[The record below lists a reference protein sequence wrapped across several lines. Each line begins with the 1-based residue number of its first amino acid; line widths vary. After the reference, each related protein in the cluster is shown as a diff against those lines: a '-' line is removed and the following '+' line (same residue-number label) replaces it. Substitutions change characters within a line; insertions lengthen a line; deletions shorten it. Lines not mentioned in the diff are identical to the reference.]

1 MTNYMDNTIGDK
13 IKNLRKEK
21 KLTLKE
27 ISEKTHLSISF
38 LSQVER
44 MKSSLTLE
52 SLKKISEVL
61 QVNPSYFFTNETS
74 ETQQPT
80 VIRGMDKHGDSN
92 LDQFIYKDLSGK
104 HPNLGFNPLLVI
116 LNPGENKGKQFTHH
130 GKEFLY
136 VLEGE
141 LTVQINE
148 DDYRLLEHDSIIIN
162 SSSPHYWLNLT
173 KDPVKFLCVS
183 SE

>member
-1 MTNYMDNTIGDK
+1 MDKTIGEK
-13 IKNLRKEK
+13 IKNLRKER

-27 ISEKTHLSISF
+27 IAEKTDLSISF

-61 QVNPSYFFTNETS
+61 QVNPSYFFNTVTEQT
-74 ETQQPT
+74 QPT
-80 VIRGMDKHGDSN
+80 VIRGINSN
-92 LDQFIYKDLSGK
+92 EALSVNQFIYKDLSGN
-104 HPNLGFNPLLVI
+104 HAGLGFNPLLVI
-116 LNPGENKGKQFTHH
+116 LNPGENKGSQFTHH

-136 VLEGE
+136 VLDGK
-141 LTVQINE
+141 LTVQINDNE
-148 DDYRLLEHDSIIIN
+148 YHLSMHDSIIID

-173 KDPVKFLCVS
+173 NSPVKFLCIS

>member
-1 MTNYMDNTIGDK
+1 MDQTIGK
-13 IKNLRKEK
+13 KLKALRKEK

-27 ISEKTHLSISF
+27 IAEKTDLSISF

-61 QVNPSYFFTNETS
+61 QVNPSYFFSTTE
-74 ETQQPT
+74 EEKQPT
-80 VIRGMDKHGDSN
+80 VIRKIDSEADLLIN
-92 LDQFIYKDLSGK
+92 QFIYKDLSGN
-104 HPNLGFNPLLVI
+104 HPNLGFSPLLVI
-116 LNPGENKGKQFTHH
+116 LKVGENKGSQFTHR

-141 LTVQINE
+141 LTVQIKE
-148 DDYRLLEHDSIIIN
+148 EEYSLHAHDSMIIDA
-162 SSSPHYWLNLT
+162 SSPHYWLNLT
-173 KDPVKFLCVS
+173 DKPVKFLCVS

>member
-1 MTNYMDNTIGDK
+1 MDKTIGDK
-13 IKNLRKEK
+13 IKSLRKER

-27 ISEKTHLSISF
+27 IADKTDLSISF

-61 QVNPSYFFTNETS
+61 QVNPSYFFNTET
-74 ETQQPT
+74 EQKQPT
-80 VIRGMDKHGDSN
+80 VIRGINSGTELTVN
-92 LDQFIYKDLSGK
+92 QFIYKDLSANHTG
-104 HPNLGFNPLLVI
+104 LGFNPLLII
-116 LNPGENKGKQFTHH
+116 LNPGENKGNQFTHH

-136 VLEGE
+136 VLNGK
-141 LTVQINE
+141 LTVQINDE
-148 DDYRLLEHDSIIIN
+148 EYHLNEHDSIIID

-173 KDPVKFLCVS
+173 STPVKFLCVS